1 MLLQLSQSGNNK
13 MKVNPNNDQQL
24 TFKVEKFEGPLDLLL
39 HLIRQNKMDINDIPM
54 AEITSQY
61 IDYLHQMQT
70 LQLDVAGEYL
80 VMASMLLNIKS
91 KMLLPTEPT
100 VTDEFEEEYDDP
112 REELVQQ
119 LILHQTFQDA
129 GIQLKSLA
137 LERQKKYSREQ
148 APLPEGTQLGKLK
161 DDRLDVGLLQQ
172 AFSRIL
178 NQRKISQPVKRKL
191 ETEKYTIKSEIER
204 VRYRVWN
211 TNCPI
216 EFQQLFDDQVEVE
229 QLVTTFLALLELIKR
244 GEIVVSQ
251 ALQLGP
257 IILER
262 GKKDA
267 VKPSK
272 G

>member
-1 MLLQLSQSGNNK
+1 
-13 MKVNPNNDQQL
+13 MKANTNNDHQL

-54 AEITSQY
+54 AEITAQY

-80 VMASMLLNIKS
+80 VMAAMLLNIKS
-91 KMLLPTEPT
+91 KMLPTEQEQ
-100 VTDEFEEEYDDP
+100 VEEFEEDYEDP

-129 GIQLKSLA
+129 GTQLQVLA
-137 LERQKKYSREQ
+137 TERQKQYSREQ
-148 APLPEGTQLGKLK
+148 ATIPADAKLGKLS
-161 DDRLDVGLLQQ
+161 DEELSTEMLQH
-172 AFSRIL
+172 AFVRMIA
-178 NQRKISQPVKRKL
+178 QRKIAKPVRRKL
-191 ETEKYTIKSEIER
+191 ETEKYTIKGEIKR
-204 VRYRVWN
+204 VQQRIQEAAQ
-211 TNCPI
+211 PL
-216 EFQQLFDDQVEVE
+216 EFQSLFGDQIEAE
-229 QLVTTFLALLELIKR
+229 QLVTTFLALLELTKR
-244 GEIVVSQ
+244 GEVTVSQ
-251 ALQLGP
+251 TTQLGP

-262 GKKDA
+262 GTKNA

>member
-1 MLLQLSQSGNNK
+1 
-13 MKVNPNNDQQL
+13 MKANTNNDHQL

-54 AEITSQY
+54 AEITAQY

-80 VMASMLLNIKS
+80 VMAAMLLNIKS
-91 KMLLPTEPT
+91 KMLLPTEQEQ
-100 VTDEFEEEYDDP
+100 VEEFEEDYEDP

-129 GIQLKSLA
+129 GTQLQVLA
-137 LERQKKYSREQ
+137 TERQKHYSREQ
-148 APLPEGTQLGKLK
+148 ATIPEDAKLGKLS
-161 DDRLDVGLLQQ
+161 DEELSTEMLQH
-172 AFSRIL
+172 AFARMIA
-178 NQRKISQPVKRKL
+178 QRKIAKPVRRKL
-191 ETEKYTIKSEIER
+191 ETEKYTIKGEIKR
-204 VRYRVWN
+204 VQQRIQEAAQ
-211 TNCPI
+211 PL
-216 EFQQLFDDQVEVE
+216 EFQSLFGDQIEAE
-229 QLVTTFLALLELIKR
+229 QLVTTFLALLELTKR
-244 GEIVVSQ
+244 GEVTVSQ
-251 ALQLGP
+251 TTQLGP

-262 GKKDA
+262 GTKNA

>member
-1 MLLQLSQSGNNK
+1 
-13 MKVNPNNDQQL
+13 MKANTNNDHQL

-54 AEITSQY
+54 AEITAQY

-80 VMASMLLNIKS
+80 VMAAMLLNIKS
-91 KMLLPTEPT
+91 KMLLPTEQEQAE
-100 VTDEFEEEYDDP
+100 EFEEDYEDP

-129 GIQLKSLA
+129 GAQLQALA
-137 LERQKKYSREQ
+137 TERQKQYSREQ
-148 APLPEGTQLGKLK
+148 ATIPADAKLGKLS
-161 DDRLDVGLLQQ
+161 DEELSTEMLQH
-172 AFSRIL
+172 AFARMIA
-178 NQRKISQPVKRKL
+178 QRKIAKPVRRKL
-191 ETEKYTIKSEIER
+191 ETEKYTIKGEIKR
-204 VRYRVWN
+204 VRQRIQEA
-211 TNCPI
+211 TQPL
-216 EFQQLFDDQVEVE
+216 EFQSLFGDQIEAE
-229 QLVTTFLALLELIKR
+229 QLVTTFLALLELTKR
-244 GEIVVSQ
+244 GEVTVSQ
-251 ALQLGP
+251 TTQLGP

-262 GKKDA
+262 GTKNA